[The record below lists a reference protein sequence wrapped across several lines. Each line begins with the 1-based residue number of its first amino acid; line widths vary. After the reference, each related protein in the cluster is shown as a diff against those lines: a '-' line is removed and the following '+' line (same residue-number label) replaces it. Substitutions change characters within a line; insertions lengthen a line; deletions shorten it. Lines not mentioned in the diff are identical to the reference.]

1 MLEWL
6 NETSKGLDVKV
17 RAIPRAS
24 KNEIQGIHDQTL
36 KIKLTTAPVD
46 GKANQALIR
55 FLSKELHISKSQI
68 QLKQGE
74 TNRHKTLRITG
85 LTLEQF
91 LERIGL

>member
-6 NETSKGLDVKV
+6 NETSEGLDIKI
-17 RAIPRAS
+17 RAVPRAS
-24 KNEIQGIHDQTL
+24 KNEIQGIYDQAL
-36 KIKLTTAPVD
+36 KIRLTTAPVD

-68 QLKQGE
+68 QMKRGD
-74 TNRHKTLRITG
+74 TSRHKTLRITG
-85 LTLEQF
+85 LTQEQL